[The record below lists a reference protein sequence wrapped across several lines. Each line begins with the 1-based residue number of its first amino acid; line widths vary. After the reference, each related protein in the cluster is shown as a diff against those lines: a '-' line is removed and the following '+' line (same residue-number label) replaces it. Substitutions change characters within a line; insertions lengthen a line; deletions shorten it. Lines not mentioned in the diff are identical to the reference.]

1 MIIVLDTNCLI
12 QILPR
17 QAEHRW
23 LYDAIL
29 GGTVTLALTT
39 EIILEYEETIN
50 KFYESKTLG
59 SNVTSVVLE
68 LPHTIKID
76 VYFRWKAITKDPD
89 DDKYVDCAIAAN
101 AAFIITNDTHFKAL
115 SQLDFPKIDS
125 LTLTQFKEIWRH

>member
-12 QILPR
+12 QILPK

-29 GGTVTLALTT
+29 GGTMTLALTT

-50 KFYESKTLG
+50 KFYESETLG
-59 SNVTSVVLE
+59 GNVTNVLLE
-68 LPHTIKID
+68 LSKTIRKD

-89 DDKYVDCAIAAN
+89 DDKYVDCGIAAN
-101 AAFIITNDTHFKAL
+101 AAFIITNDVHFKAL
-115 SQLDFPKIDS
+115 SKMDFPKIEF
-125 LTLTQFKEIWRH
+125 LNLMQFKETWER

>member
-50 KFYESKTLG
+50 KFYESETLG
-59 SNVTSVVLE
+59 SNVTSVLLE
-68 LPHTIKID
+68 LPHAKKID

-89 DDKYVDCAIAAN
+89 DDKYVDCAIASN
-101 AAFIITNDTHFKAL
+101 AAFIVTNDTHFKAL
-115 SQLDFPKIDS
+115 SKLDFPKIDS
-125 LTLTQFKEIWRH
+125 LTLTQFKEIWRR